1 MKVVCINNYG
11 CLNLTKDR
19 IYDVIIFNDSW
30 YLIINDDGNGL
41 WYFKEQFKLLSEI
54 RNEKI
59 NKLLR

>member
-19 IYDVIIFNDSW
+19 IQDVIIFNDSW
-30 YLIINDDGNGL
+30 YLIINDDGDRL

>member
-30 YLIINDDGNGL
+30 YLIINDDGDRL